1 MLVNQDAEDACRAE
15 QREGQLTVSVTGL
28 YVPFEHNFEMETTF
42 YFCPEVTCI
51 KLIPVGTNLNPP
63 QATHVEESV
72 TEEQITDVHLGH
84 IRLVS
89 R

>member
-1 MLVNQDAEDACRAE
+1 
-15 QREGQLTVSVTGL
+15 
-28 YVPFEHNFEMETTF
+28 METTF

-51 KLIPVGTNLNPP
+51 KLTPVGTNLNPP

-72 TEEQITDVHLGH
+72 TEEQLTDFLLGH